1 MRHRPVLVFLFAA
14 LFLLSCGIWT
24 KVPDAAKGEYEIDAV
39 LIYEEDGVHFGPC
52 EPSIAIN
59 PRDPRE
65 IVAGSV
71 LSFVHSSRDRGRTW
85 KTNLLESPLG
95 VYGDPCIVADATGKF
110 YYFHLGDPEGTG
122 WSSER
127 FLESIVVQKS
137 SNAGGKWSTGV
148 AIGPNPP
155 HQQDKEWA
163 VVNPR
168 DNALCVSWTE
178 FDKYGSRSDSCF
190 SRILFSRS
198 ADFGENWSQPVIIS
212 NIEGNCEDDDETPE
226 GAVPAADK
234 EGNLYISWA
243 HDNNIYFD
251 FSKDRGKTWQDKDQ
265 VIAHQKSGWA
275 MKIPGLE
282 RCNGMP
288 VTVADISNSKY
299 AGNIYVVYADQKEGG
314 EDTDIFLIKSEDN
327 GKQWSDP
334 VNVFPNDGDKHQFLP
349 WMSVDPVTGHIFIVF
364 YDRSA
369 HEDLKTDVR
378 LAISEDGGQNFETVV
393 VSDSSF
399 VPPGP
404 LKFFGDYNNIAA
416 YDGMVRPIWTAYYDG
431 KLSVWTAL
439 VQWD

>member
-1 MRHRPVLVFLFAA
+1 MRHWPVLVFLFSA
-14 LFLLSCGIWT
+14 LFILSCGIWT
-24 KVPDAAKGEYEIDAV
+24 NVPDTAKREYEIDAV
-39 LIYEEDGVHFGPC
+39 FIYEEDGVHFGPC

-137 SNAGGKWSTGV
+137 SNAGEQWNTGV

-163 VVNPR
+163 VVNPI

-198 ADFGENWSQPVIIS
+198 AD
-212 NIEGNCEDDDETPE
+212 
-226 GAVPAADK
+226 
-234 EGNLYISWA
+234 
-243 HDNNIYFD
+243 
-251 FSKDRGKTWQDKDQ
+251 
-265 VIAHQKSGWA
+265 
-275 MKIPGLE
+275 
-282 RCNGMP
+282 
-288 VTVADISNSKY
+288 
-299 AGNIYVVYADQKEGG
+299 
-314 EDTDIFLIKSEDN
+314 
-327 GKQWSDP
+327 
-334 VNVFPNDGDKHQFLP
+334 
-349 WMSVDPVTGHIFIVF
+349 
-364 YDRSA
+364 
-369 HEDLKTDVR
+369 
-378 LAISEDGGQNFETVV
+378 
-393 VSDSSF
+393 
-399 VPPGP
+399 
-404 LKFFGDYNNIAA
+404 
-416 YDGMVRPIWTAYYDG
+416 
-431 KLSVWTAL
+431 
-439 VQWD
+439 